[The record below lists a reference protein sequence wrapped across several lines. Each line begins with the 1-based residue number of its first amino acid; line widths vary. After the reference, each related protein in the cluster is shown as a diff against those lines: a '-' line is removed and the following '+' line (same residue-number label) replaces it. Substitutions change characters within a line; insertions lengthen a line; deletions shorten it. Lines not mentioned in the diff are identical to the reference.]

1 MGSSFSCSVG
11 STGVTGGVSVII
23 VFDTVVGELSIGS
36 GAVLQPHPTIKRTYP
51 FMQHLLSS
59 IEKSREVIELQMG
72 KSDIEPPDYAE
83 KVAKWYE
90 DLINIVRE
98 KAPEYYV
105 KSVNIY
111 ENGLFDINHIEY
123 IYFAENYKTGSASIN
138 LFDTNEQ
145 KE

>member
-1 MGSSFSCSVG
+1 
-11 STGVTGGVSVII
+11 
-23 VFDTVVGELSIGS
+23 
-36 GAVLQPHPTIKRTYP
+36 
-51 FMQHLLSS
+51 
-59 IEKSREVIELQMG
+59 MG